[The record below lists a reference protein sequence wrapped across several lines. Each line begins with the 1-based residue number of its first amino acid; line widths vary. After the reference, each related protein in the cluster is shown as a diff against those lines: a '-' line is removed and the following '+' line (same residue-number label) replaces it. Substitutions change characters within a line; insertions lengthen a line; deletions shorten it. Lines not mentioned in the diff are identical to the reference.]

1 MSASDDPAERSIRVV
16 KGIRHT
22 PERNYGA
29 ACVDLQGVPWS
40 IHERWMTFVRAPTA
54 TKFPAGVPARPV
66 SLQRRPEA
74 NSWTGGTPSAIS
86 KHEETKMFGICL
98 LGRIVPEMLPG
109 SNTRRLLAPSP
120 RAPVN
125 VIIDPLLSGPKELKK
140 VDSPVFAGL
149 ENAQQ
154 HQIITDATFS

>member
-66 SLQRRPEA
+66 SLQPRPEA

-86 KHEETKMFGICL
+86 KHEETKMFGK
-98 LGRIVPEMLPG
+98 
-109 SNTRRLLAPSP
+109 SNLE
-120 RAPVN
+120 
-125 VIIDPLLSGPKELKK
+125 KELRAASAANTEGE
-140 VDSPVFAGL
+140 VDQEQAGKTGGRGR
-149 ENAQQ
+149 EKSA
-154 HQIITDATFS
+154 